1 MLNNNFI
8 FIYKS
13 NLLKCTQSC
22 YIHGNCTNNVCI
34 CNDGWTG
41 SNCEMNPKFKK
52 ITWLPW
58 IFYAFGSIEF
68 IFITTLIVLTIIF
81 REMKEIKIGK
91 PFYLISI
98 LLGIILQ
105 IMIIFLAYL
114 EPSPIFC
121 ILKIW
126 FKYMVI

>member
-1 MLNNNFI
+1 
-8 FIYKS
+8 
-13 NLLKCTQSC
+13 
-22 YIHGNCTNNVCI
+22 
-34 CNDGWTG
+34 
-41 SNCEMNPKFKK
+41 MNPKFKK